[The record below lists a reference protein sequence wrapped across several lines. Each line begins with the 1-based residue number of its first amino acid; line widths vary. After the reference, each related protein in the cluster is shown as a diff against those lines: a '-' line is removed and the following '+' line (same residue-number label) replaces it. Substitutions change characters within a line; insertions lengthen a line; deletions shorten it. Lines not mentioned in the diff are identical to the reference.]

1 MQWNLIHNPET
12 GTLINIHSQKGK
24 RIINRYIEQL
34 GGHAGPCAF
43 KTSTGRCSISEKWD
57 HDTCKLS
64 AKQRCKIKKK
74 STKTPST
81 PKSKPKPKLKPKPKS
96 KSKSKKTLPKPSI
109 PTPTPPAKVEPTPT
123 AVLSKTPS
131 LPATKAATKSSIA
144 CPSGRDGAAVYN
156 VGNSGVLLAKAYKAQ
171 SVDNWWVSEKW
182 DGYRAVWNGND
193 FVSRAGKRFDVPNY
207 FKDIMPPGIALDG
220 ELWRGR
226 GEFEGMGLVRRHRPK
241 TQPAIE
247 TWIADWKTSG
257 LTYNV
262 FDILNDERP
271 FEDRMATLEE
281 LVDNRNKCMSDFGI
295 ADLEPI
301 LSFTEQTQLT
311 LSDALVMAKTVIE
324 DGGEGVMLRKP
335 SSIYVGKRSSTL
347 LKIKEMAD
355 MEAVIIGYKMGTG
368 KYEGKLGSFECS
380 LLDNSSIV
388 FYTSGMTD
396 SVRDTYILTHPI
408 GTIITITYNGLTG
421 SGKPRHPRYLR
432 IRHSEG
438 LD

>member
-1 MQWNLIHNPET
+1 MNWSTIHNPET
-12 GTLINIHSQKGK
+12 GTIVNIHSPAGE

-34 GGHAGPCAF
+34 GGHIGPCSF
-43 KTSTGRCSISEKWD
+43 KTSTQRCSRSKKWD
-57 HDTCKLS
+57 HGACEMSTKG
-64 AKQRCKIKKK
+64 RCKIKKHTVATH
-74 STKTPST
+74 SV
-81 PKSKPKPKLKPKPKS
+81 PKPKS
-96 KSKSKKTLPKPSI
+96 KKKQP
-109 PTPTPPAKVEPTPT
+109 
-123 AVLSKTPS
+123 
-131 LPATKAATKSSIA
+131 TKAATPSPTPVVLNTPLLPASKA
-144 CPSGRDGAAVYN
+144 VVKNPTPCPSGREGASVYN
-156 VGNSGVLLAKAYKAQ
+156 VGTNGVLLAKAYKAQ

-182 DGYRAVWNGND
+182 DGYRAVWDGND

-226 GEFEGMGLVRRHRPK
+226 GEFEAMGLVRRHKPK
-241 TQPAIE
+241 TQGAIDAWVAE
-247 TWIADWKTSG
+247 WKSSD

-262 FDILNDERP
+262 FDILNDTRP

-281 LVDNRNKCMSDFGI
+281 LVDNRNNCMADFGI
-295 ADLEPI
+295 ADLKPL
-301 LSFTEQTQLT
+301 LSFTAQIQLT
-311 LSDALVMAKTVIE
+311 ISDALVMAKSVIE

-335 SSIYVGKRSSTL
+335 KSLYIGKRSSTL

-355 MEAVIIGYKMGTG
+355 MEAIIIGYKMGTG
-368 KYEGKLGSFECS
+368 KYKGKLGSFECS
-380 LLDNSSIV
+380 LIDNSSIV
-388 FYTSGMTD
+388 FNTSGMTD
-396 SVRDTYILTHPI
+396 SVRDTYKLTHPV